1 MNRGPSGPSGPTGR
15 RRTNGHQQAA
25 CAPHHCIEPGS
36 RSRIIDVSASP
47 RHGRSA
53 TSIPETPG
61 GRRILLHAARL
72 ACLPVPHFVR
82 SRVDKSLPYPLPH
95 SVEDRFRGPAQVS
108 HARDAPSRYH
118 SPFAIRHL
126 PTVSRAWKPSASS
139 VCRPCL
145 FGDMIAA
152 NSASCPSCRSRWEGS
167 RPLNTN
173 MPVPVPTYD
182 HGPSDNPN
190 FNFRGATYSP
200 PMVWSSPLIRGCRPC
215 RSLPA
220 VSARLMIHDADRC

>member
-25 CAPHHCIEPGS
+25 CAPHHCIQPGS
-36 RSRIIDVSASP
+36 KSRITDVSASP
-47 RHGRSA
+47 RHGGSA

-108 HARDAPSRYH
+108 HARDALSRYH
-118 SPFAIRHL
+118 SPFVVRYRL
-126 PTVSRAWKPSASS
+126 PAVPGSLQRRLFTDRT
-139 VCRPCL
+139 

-152 NSASCPSCRSRWEGS
+152 NRASCPSCGSRWEGS
-167 RPLNTN
+167 GPLNASL
-173 MPVPVPTYD
+173 PVPVPTYD
-182 HGPSDNPN
+182 HRPNDNPN
-190 FNFRGATYSP
+190 FNVRGATYSP
-200 PMVWSSPLIRGCRPC
+200 PMVWYHPVIRGCRPC

-220 VSARLMIHDADRC
+220 VSGGLMILDADRC